1 MNFWNP
7 EMGYLNK
14 QLQCTSVLWTV
25 IAILD
30 GIFFALTVCAYPAFR
45 KKCCQA
51 GAGFL
56 SRLQTQVVI
65 IASMF

>member
-1 MNFWNP
+1 MD
-7 EMGYLNK
+7 Y
-14 QLQCTSVLWTV
+14 V

-30 GIFFALTVCAYPAFR
+30 GIFFALTVCVYPAFR